1 MWPRRQK
8 AQQWELTEPA
18 SMKEVE
24 RTNVVIIYPTQQAGF
39 VLHNPYAIGIDRGNR
54 NYYSCGGFGYLV
66 WNCRRQTMG

>member
-1 MWPRRQK
+1 
-8 AQQWELTEPA
+8 
-18 SMKEVE
+18 MKEVE

-66 WNCRRQTMG
+66 WNFRRQTMG